1 MSQPIVPLTIPQSRH
16 FEKKS
21 RNDILMKIRLGK
33 LEVSLF
39 PSIIQ
44 NVLLDLRLH
53 IECVTHRFT
62 LYRVTAQ

>member
-1 MSQPIVPLTIPQSRH
+1 MSQPIVPLTVPQSRH

-21 RNDILMKIRLGK
+21 RNENLMKIRLGK
-33 LEVSLF
+33 MEVSL
-39 PSIIQ
+39 IKTINQ

-62 LYRVTAQ
+62 LSR

>member
-33 LEVSLF
+33 TEVKK
-39 PSIIQ
+39 PQ
-44 NVLLDLRLH
+44 RENCR
-53 IECVTHRFT
+53 
-62 LYRVTAQ
+62 AQSSH